1 MFICVTWCGAFVR
14 SSKAEMQLLSEACN
28 ILQHDVLVSRSQVR
42 AASAWNSESL
52 TAYKAGHDVFFGRP
66 APPPSHT
73 TVVCTYITLPGRSNF
88 LCSFVPPKQQER
100 IRKET
105 STGSLCGASVAGT
118 TNQHLAHKGSA
129 GRSAAASNCL
139 SSWTMNDDVQSWRTG
154 VAILYYLGGK
164 FQQGSFGSVEFLLMA
179 ECCKW
184 ISVPCWEGQASA
196 RRISID
202 IHKLH
207 FKSRH
212 NLDI

>member
-1 MFICVTWCGAFVR
+1 MRGFRSFLKGWNAIAVWGMQHIATWRVGFAFTGPCCFGLKFRKLDGV
-14 SSKAEMQLLSEACN
+14 Q
-28 ILQHDVLVSRSQVR
+28 SR
-42 AASAWNSESL
+42 AWC
-52 TAYKAGHDVFFGRP
+52 FFWP
-66 APPPSHT
+66 PCPPPSHT
-73 TVVCTYITLPGRSNF
+73 TVVCTYITLPRRSNF

-202 IHKLH
+202 MHKLH